1 MSGALQI
8 LCHLIFPFQSCEV
21 VYININIYSS
31 LEEAGA
37 NPHGWLWRVQDSIKE
52 EAADAIETAQEL
64 KLEVEPED
72 VTALLQSQGK
82 TLTEEEL
89 LLTDEQR
96 KPFLGMEFASGEDAM
111 KIIEWQQRM

>member
-1 MSGALQI
+1 M
-8 LCHLIFPFQSCEV
+8 
-21 VYININIYSS
+21 
-31 LEEAGA
+31 
-37 NPHGWLWRVQDSIKE
+37 
-52 EAADAIETAQEL
+52 
-64 KLEVEPED
+64 EPED

-111 KIIEWQQRM
+111 KIIE

>member
-1 MSGALQI
+1 MT
-8 LCHLIFPFQSCEV
+8 
-21 VYININIYSS
+21 
-31 LEEAGA
+31 
-37 NPHGWLWRVQDSIKE
+37 
-52 EAADAIETAQEL
+52 ETAQEL

-96 KPFLGMEFASGEDAM
+96 KLLICSPSQLSA
-111 KIIEWQQRM
+111 

>member
-1 MSGALQI
+1 MTG
-8 LCHLIFPFQSCEV
+8 
-21 VYININIYSS
+21 
-31 LEEAGA
+31 
-37 NPHGWLWRVQDSIKE
+37 
-52 EAADAIETAQEL
+52 TAQEL

-96 KPFLGMEFASGEDAM
+96 KPFLG
-111 KIIEWQQRM
+111 WNLLLVRML